1 VIVSA
6 TATAQHVAVFNRSSR
21 ATGGL
26 TQLFR
31 ESRLR
36 WPDALRGLA
45 RSLAASQALATFYS
59 ADRTSGANP
68 IAPA

>member
-1 VIVSA
+1 
-6 TATAQHVAVFNRSSR
+6 
-21 ATGGL
+21 L